1 MSQTRKLSRNGVRV
15 LQADFGGVSGCTSV
29 GNPSKWTPFAC
40 FTKGKFCTT
49 LKATDNQRPARLQIL
64 VSPSSASVAGRDLT
78 PKPWPRGARVAV
90 ALSFDFDAES
100 GFLVSGNESAQP
112 FSRGEYGPR
121 VGVPRILQMAEK
133 HKVPL
138 TFFIPAVDGQLHPD
152 AVDAILTDLP
162 FWPPQQYL
170 WVDSGSG
177 RRPSV

>member
-1 MSQTRKLSRNGVRV
+1 
-15 LQADFGGVSGCTSV
+15 
-29 GNPSKWTPFAC
+29 
-40 FTKGKFCTT
+40 
-49 LKATDNQRPARLQIL
+49 
-64 VSPSSASVAGRDLT
+64 VAGRDLT